1 MKLNNRERERQ
12 GGRETGRETGREG
25 QGGGYWTHFI
35 EVLSS
40 IKRMC

>member
-1 MKLNNRERERQ
+1 MERERE
-12 GGRETGRETGREG
+12 RETGRERDRGEG

-40 IKRMC
+40 IKRMS